1 MKPESRSVKCLSGP
15 MNLLIIIT
23 SQKSAIFKNII
34 LFINKNQT
42 KMDMIWLKRYYVYL
56 CLLKYWWW
64 CKINKCTVFSICKKY
79 KKKLPNVIIVEHYN
93 DGKKTDSPQV
103 QNYLHC
109 QYKLLPDDKDYIKTD
124 IVTFGMAAKMYGDN
138 DSKVLRTWID
148 GDKTWIAW
156 TNRFVVDVVVV
167 FIVALLYWNNFS

>member
-1 MKPESRSVKCLSGP
+1 M
-15 MNLLIIIT
+15 
-23 SQKSAIFKNII
+23 
-34 LFINKNQT
+34 
-42 KMDMIWLKRYYVYL
+42 
-56 CLLKYWWW
+56 
-64 CKINKCTVFSICKKY
+64 SICKKY

-167 FIVALLYWNNFS
+167 FIVALLY